1 MWLQLWLTTV
11 SEHGGDGLGL
21 VEMIL
26 EVVYN
31 LSDFMILH
39 CESWKKK
46 CAATG
51 GGLLSLPTAAWGEA

>member
-11 SEHGGDGLGL
+11 GEHGGDGLGL
-21 VEMIL
+21 DGMIL

-39 CESWKKK
+39 CES
-46 CAATG
+46 
-51 GGLLSLPTAAWGEA
+51 